1 MAYRAVVMELTY
13 TLRRGV
19 STPVPDRED
28 DEGSGDR
35 GETECE
41 NQVSRGDLHAKKWG
55 SPLAIVVRKV
65 PMLCTM

>member
-1 MAYRAVVMELTY
+1 M
-13 TLRRGV
+13 